1 MITVHAKKI
10 IVEALFNSKGI
21 ENREIMNL
29 QKKIRQ
35 HEINIRVLDDEIK
48 RLERMIER
56 ETGGNLAPDTPETYH
71 HKLTWSDKIA
81 FVLRDEEEGL
91 KIKQIAEA
99 LKLIDDELVMWDN
112 PTLIGRISA
121 IISVNRQNRFERVDR
136 LVKLKKAELTAS

>member
-29 QKKIRQ
+29 QRKIRQ
-35 HEINIRVLDDEIK
+35 HETNIRVLDDEIK